1 MKNRIYFD
9 NAATTPIHQEVID
22 AMLPYMIEKFGN
34 PSSIYSFGRETKQA
48 IEQARKIV
56 AKYLHTKPAQIFFT
70 SGGTESSNMAINSAV
85 EELNCTRIIT
95 SAIEH
100 HATLY
105 SAQYWQKVGRVQ
117 LEYVNLK
124 KEGAIDYEHLDLLLS
139 DTTHKTLVT
148 LMHANNEI
156 GNILDVE
163 KVGNLC
169 ERYQALF
176 HCDAV
181 QTLAHYPLDVQQM
194 KVHFLSGAGHKFHG
208 PKGVGIIYIN
218 ENVAI
223 APALLGGSQER
234 NMRAGTENVY
244 GIVGLAKALEIAYN
258 NLEDDRLY
266 IQSLKKYMYEQIK
279 TFMPEAIFNGDVENG
294 LYTVLNISLP
304 KTPKAEMLIM
314 NLDIDGICVSGGSAC
329 SSGVESISHVIAAI
343 RGNSEIIPIRF
354 SFSKY
359 NTKEEV
365 DIVIEKLKEVIA

>member
-56 AKYLHTKPAQIFFT
+56 AHYLNTKPAQIFFT

-105 SAQYWQKVGRVQ
+105 CAQYWQKVGRVQ

-124 KEGAIDYEHLDLLLS
+124 EEGVIDYEHLEELLKDS
-139 DTTHKTLVT
+139 THKTLVT

-156 GNILDVE
+156 GNILDVV
-163 KVGNLC
+163 KVGDLC
-169 ERYQALF
+169 EQYSALF

-181 QTLAHYPLDVQQM
+181 QTIAHYPLDVQQM

-208 PKGVGIIYIN
+208 PKGIGIMYIN
-218 ENVAI
+218 ENVSI

-244 GIVGLAKALEIAYN
+244 GIVGLAKALEIAYDH
-258 NLEDDRLY
+258 LEQDSLH
-266 IQSLKKYMYEQIK
+266 IQSLKQYMYSKIK
-279 TFMPEAIFNGDVENG
+279 TILPEAIFNGDVVNG

-304 KTPKAEMLIM
+304 KTSKTEMLIM
-314 NLDIDGICVSGGSAC
+314 NLDINGICVSGGSAC

-343 RGNSEIIPIRF
+343 RGTNNMVPIRF

-359 NTKEEV
+359 NTLEEI